1 MTQNAVTKLIAEDGN
16 LYIPHE
22 AIADPLQRAYHT
34 ENVMLLVVYDAGDCD
49 RITWPNPDHKNLF
62 RALYDAH
69 EMGLLPLHG
78 KVLLPDGVIAFP
90 ERQARITAADIPCYA
105 IYQDDYHHSGDWGNK
120 LVELWI
126 DKKRTS
132 NQMTHEQFMG
142 ELRNAII
149 EASDWPAAFR
159 QACAEVG
166 ADPDDEHL
174 YLEYV
179 DIHRGEVFTLIP
191 TNLHA
196 EFCWVPDWDGNNLDN
211 LMEQV
216 GLQSERYRDTDI
228 NLIKPGPWLET
239 FLRLVNQSSEAVTA
253 WAIENR
259 DGQSFADKCKTSS
272 FKVEQDS
279 SKPVLMTPEQV
290 VVTIENAYMWAVPM
304 FHCEI
309 NVRALFEHDHTRPMR
324 LTSKNGTVHLGLH
337 DGVLNGSGYMDT
349 YQGEIVIPA
358 ESTGFAGESRW
369 HWGINKVYGIVKSCF
384 YAKPTTVDI
393 QPSRL
398 EDLHPLDELRR
409 RYRECYRQS
418 PPQGATKEYLADQLR
433 KFNGPIFSI
442 GSTGEVTSR

>member
-1 MTQNAVTKLIAEDGN
+1 MTQNVATKLLAINGK
-16 LYIPHE
+16 LFIPKE
-22 AIADPLQRAYHT
+22 AIHDPLMRSYHT
-34 ENVMLLVVYDAGDCD
+34 EDTILLRIYPEGDCD
-49 RITWPNPDHKNLF
+49 SIAWPEPDKSNLLA
-62 RALYDAH
+62 ALYDA
-69 EMGLLPLHG
+69 EERGLIPPG
-78 KVLLPDGVIAFP
+78 CQVQTPDGNIVYPEQKQIA
-90 ERQARITAADIPCYA
+90 ATDLPCYA
-105 IYQDDYHHSGDWGNK
+105 VYQDDYHYANEWGNK
-120 LVELWI
+120 LIELWI
-126 DKKRTS
+126 DKKRTC
-132 NQMTHEQFMG
+132 NQMTHEQFQG

-166 ADPDDEHL
+166 ADPDDEPL

-179 DIHRGEVFTLIP
+179 DIHRGEVFNLIP

-228 NLIKPGPWLET
+228 NLIKPGSWLET

-349 YQGEIVIPA
+349 YQGEVVIPA
-358 ESTGFAGESRW
+358 DATGFAGESRW
-369 HWGINKVYGIVKSCF
+369 HWGINKVYGIVKSSF
-384 YAKPTTVDI
+384 YAKPATVGI

-398 EDLHPLDELRR
+398 EDLHPLNELRR